1 MDEGGCSEAQSQ
13 PPLVDW
19 QAAATS
25 RSSARC
31 CASVS
36 VPWSSRRDRK
46 LIVRAAAAGSA
57 SQDGVDV
64 AFVMAFSA
72 AVVVVVVGSVAEPRR
87 RVQVAVVVAAVVTAA
102 AWVTA
107 ADGWCCCL
115 LGGAGRLLTGS
126 CAKLSTPLFSASSS
140 LKAEALSLRR
150 LAPFHG
156 HFQRPDGL
164 GFTHALDRTGA
175 RAAAHVPYE
184 PTPRSSHQRNTAVPV
199 RDTAAAEADVRGR
212 ISVPREGGQDRV
224 GVKAQRTHLY
234 RKAR

>member
-46 LIVRAAAAGSA
+46 LIVRAAVAGSA
-57 SQDGVDV
+57 SQGGVDV

-87 RVQVAVVVAAVVTAA
+87 RVQIPVVVAAVVTAA
-102 AWVTA
+102 ARVTA
-107 ADGWCCCL
+107 EDGWCCCL
-115 LGGAGRLLTGS
+115 LGGAGWLRS
-126 CAKLSTPLFSASSS
+126 CSS
-140 LKAEALSLRR
+140 L
-150 LAPFHG
+150 
-156 HFQRPDGL
+156 RPRQKFGQKLYLFDL
-164 GFTHALDRTGA
+164 PL
-175 RAAAHVPYE
+175 P
-184 PTPRSSHQRNTAVPV
+184 AVGSV
-199 RDTAAAEADVRGR
+199 IFMVIFRGR
-212 ISVPREGGQDRV
+212 TDWSYPR
-224 GVKAQRTHLY
+224 
-234 RKAR
+234 

>member
-1 MDEGGCSEAQSQ
+1 
-13 PPLVDW
+13 
-19 QAAATS
+19 
-25 RSSARC
+25 
-31 CASVS
+31 
-36 VPWSSRRDRK
+36 
-46 LIVRAAAAGSA
+46 VRAAAAGSA

-64 AFVMAFSA
+64 AFVMALSA

-102 AWVTA
+102 ARVTA
-107 ADGWCCCL
+107 VDGWCCCL

-126 CAKLSTPLFSASSS
+126 CASSRVQASSGRRQKLSS
-140 LKAEALSLRR
+140 LR
-150 LAPFHG
+150 LAPARSRIVIFMVIFRG
-156 HFQRPDGL
+156 RTDCML

-212 ISVPREGGQDRV
+212 TSVPREGGQGV